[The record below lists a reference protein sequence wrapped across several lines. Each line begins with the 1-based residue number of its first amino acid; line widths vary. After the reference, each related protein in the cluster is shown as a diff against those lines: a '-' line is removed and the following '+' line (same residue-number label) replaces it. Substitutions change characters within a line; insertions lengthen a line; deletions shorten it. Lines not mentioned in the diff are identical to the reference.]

1 MEQIVIPPIDWG
13 VLGPIAALVVWAIA
27 LLVVDAFFIPAGSKR
42 VTGYLA
48 IAGLAVAAAV
58 GAPYWGAPEQ
68 STFSGMIVLDS
79 FSLTIGWIFL
89 LIAAITIA
97 ISLDYLP
104 RQGIEQGEYYPLVLF
119 ATAGMLLLA
128 QGNSLIVLFLGLEL
142 LSVTLY
148 ILAGF
153 AYPRV
158 TSEEAAM
165 KYLLLGAFAAGFF
178 VYGMAL
184 IYGQT
189 GSVQL
194 FSYSAD
200 QPSIAQYL
208 ASENRASDAL
218 TLLFAGTGL
227 VVVAFS
233 FKTSLVPF
241 HMWTPDVYEGSPTPV
256 AALMSAG
263 SKGAGFAAML
273 RLLLV
278 ALPSQRDVW
287 LPVLA
292 VLAALTMVVGSVGA
306 LRQLNVKRML
316 AYSSIAHAGYLALG
330 LLPGTQLGVQ
340 GFLFYLLA
348 YALTNLGAFAVLIA
362 LEQRGEAAWSL
373 SDLAGLWNRP
383 DASGNARLL
392 AIAMAIFMLSLAG
405 VPPMAGF
412 VAKFYV
418 FGAALEAGLW
428 WLALIGVLCSAVSA
442 FFYLR
447 VIVSMFMQDSVRDVR
462 PIPSR
467 GLTIGLG
474 VAAAATLLIGLIP
487 TPVVE
492 LVRGALLVASR

>member
-13 VLGPIAALVVWAIA
+13 VLGPITVLVMWAIA
-27 LLVVDAFFIPAGSKR
+27 LLVVDAFFIPADSKR

-48 IAGLAVAAAV
+48 IAGLVVAAAV
-58 GAPYWGAPEQ
+58 GVPYWGAPEQ

-79 FSLTIGWIFL
+79 FALTIGWIFL

-104 RQGIEQGEYYPLVLF
+104 RQGIEQGEYYPLILF
-119 ATAGMLLLA
+119 ATAGMMLLA

-142 LSVTLY
+142 LSITLY

-189 GSVQL
+189 GTVQL
-194 FSYSAD
+194 FSYTAD
-200 QPSIAQYL
+200 QRSIAQYL
-208 ASENRASDAL
+208 TRPAAANENLS
-218 TLLFAGTGL
+218 LLYVGVGL
-227 VVVAFS
+227 VLVAFS

-263 SKGAGFAAML
+263 SKGAGFAAMV

-278 ALPSQRDVW
+278 ALPSQRAVW

-292 VLAALTMVVGSVGA
+292 VLSALTMVIGSISA

-330 LLPGTQLGVQ
+330 ILAGSALGVQ
-340 GFLFYLLA
+340 GFLFYLLT

-362 LEQRGEAAWSL
+362 LEQRGEAAWNL
-373 SDLAGLWNRP
+373 NDLAGLWNRP
-383 DASGNARLL
+383 DASGTTRPL
-392 AIAMAIFMLSLAG
+392 ALAMAIFMLSLAG

-412 VAKFYV
+412 MAKFYV
-418 FGAALEAGLW
+418 FGAALDAGLW
-428 WLALIGVLCSAVSA
+428 WLALIGVLSSAISA

-447 VIVSMFMQDSVRDVR
+447 VVISMFMQEPVRDVR
-462 PIPSR
+462 PMPSR
-467 GLTIGLG
+467 GLAIGLG
-474 VAAAATLLIGLIP
+474 IAAIATLLIGLIP

-492 LVRGALLVASR
+492 LVRNALLVASR